1 MILYFSFE
9 LGIQHSCY
17 LYTKGACLQNPTQC
31 KLVLPYGA
39 LDKNCASGVVF
50 PYENGLIHSLPLREN
65 HHKVLIEKINKDFQ
79 GLPIPVVTDE
89 VSNLQNAV
97 GQIIQWPRN
106 AIILTQ
112 VHIFYP

>member
-1 MILYFSFE
+1 M
-9 LGIQHSCY
+9 
-17 LYTKGACLQNPTQC
+17 
-31 KLVLPYGA
+31 LPYGA
-39 LDKNCASGVVF
+39 LDQDCATDLVF
-50 PYENGLIHSLPLREN
+50 PYGDGLIHSLPLREN
-65 HHKVLIEKINKDFQ
+65 HMKVLIDQINKDFQ
-79 GLPIPVVTDE
+79 SLPIPVVTDE